1 MPNNPFDLQL
11 ASFKP
16 TYVGL
21 PIDQYQKTANILENK
36 YYQNQDQID
45 KLDHYFATLDVQDKD
60 KPIVEGVKNN
70 IKSKLNTAIE
80 PGQLQF
86 AGNIIH
92 SAVKEVANDPLLNT
106 AALDRQRQLADKQEL
121 QKRLDKKDITSDQ
134 IGYANLM
141 NNINNSKKLEKDP
154 ITGVIKNRYNSV
166 TVPNYVDIEDK
177 TMKIVN
183 ALGTNY
189 EGTTRA
195 LGLPPGY
202 FATVKGKDPETIRM
216 AVKSWI
222 ESSDNYKAYQNFVT
236 KGVTLQNFAYKDPTT
251 GEVNY
256 KSPEP
261 KDFRALGF
269 NVDDNGILHSDT
281 QVTKNGKTIKQDVP
295 KQFLSGIDTPSQRLN
310 LWGQAFEAH
319 ENNKAIDFS
328 GMFGTKDVNIHKDE
342 NWFLQ
347 MKWSH
352 EDKQNS
358 IVLTGTTPLTTL
370 PNFDVHKADDA
381 IKSSADY
388 IQKQDDIVKNNG
400 KLNDPLAYN
409 RAKATI
415 KNSQYTK
422 ELISTQFGNSTEG
435 NEWLNSSY
443 TKFKQQNP
451 KFSSITVDDFKGY
464 LDGSKPIPEAL
475 LKDRRTESTPMI
487 GMHKD
492 VGAAADV
499 DYYKAVYTN
508 KMNSYVE
515 NNPISTQGNVIG
527 IMNQKTGDL
536 APLHKALGNYISSFP
551 GAFSFTTM
559 YGDNNKAM
567 DLNDL
572 KQRYGFKDGE
582 VNYTL
587 LPATTKD
594 GKGMMYMKISPNP
607 QSKTGMSNKLFKHGD
622 FTSVINIDNPEV
634 ANQVQN
640 EIDKV
645 LIKTNDPNALN
656 YVMGARINKELG
668 TAFQDIDMDIMRGIP
683 TTRRVEVPTAK
694 GSAFFTFTANPN
706 YGTTGNTDLRYKM
719 SLVDD
724 PSKYIQGNSVEELQ
738 AKLYSINHATT
749 K

>member
-21 PIDQYQKTANILENK
+21 PIEQYQKTANILENK

-60 KPIVEGVKNN
+60 RPIVEEVKNN

-92 SAVKEVANDPLLNT
+92 GAVKEVANDPLLNA
-106 AALDRQRQLADKQEL
+106 AALDKQRQLTDQQEQ

-141 NNINNSKKLEKDP
+141 NNINNSKKLELDP
-154 ITGVIKNRYNSV
+154 ITNTIKNRYTSV
-166 TVPNYVDIEDK
+166 TVPNYIDIEDK

-189 EGTTRA
+189 EGTTKA
-195 LGLPPGY
+195 LGLPQGY
-202 FATVKGKDPETIRM
+202 FATIKGKDPETIRM

-222 ESSDNYKAYQNFVT
+222 ESSDDYKAYQNFVT
-236 KGVTLQNFAYKDPTT
+236 KGVTLQNFAYKDPST

-256 KSPEP
+256 KTPEP

-269 NVDDNGILHSDT
+269 NVDDNGILHNNV
-281 QVTKNGKTIKQDVP
+281 QITKKGKTITQDVP
-295 KQFLSGIDTPSQRLN
+295 KQFLSKDDSASQRLN
-310 LWGQAFEAH
+310 LWGTAFEAH

-328 GMFGTKDVNIHKDE
+328 GMFGTKDVNIHKDD

-347 MKWSH
+347 MKWAH
-352 EDKQNS
+352 EDKQNGM
-358 IVLTGTTPLTTL
+358 VLTGITPLTTL
-370 PNFDVHKADDA
+370 PSFDVHKADDA

-388 IQKQDDIVKNNG
+388 IQKQDDIVKNGG
-400 KLNDPLAYN
+400 KLNDPLTYN
-409 RAKATI
+409 RAKATV
-415 KNSQYTK
+415 KNSQYSK
-422 ELISTQFGNSTEG
+422 ELISTQFGNSQEG

-443 TKFKQQNP
+443 IRFKQNNP
-451 KFSSITVDDFKGY
+451 KFANLSVDDFKSY
-464 LDGSKPIPEAL
+464 LDGSKPIPETL
-475 LKDRRTESTPMI
+475 LKDRKTETTPMI
-487 GMHKD
+487 GMHKE
-492 VGAAADV
+492 VGASADI
-499 DYYKAVYTN
+499 DYYKAIYNN

-527 IMNQKTGDL
+527 IINQKTGEL
-536 APLHKALGNYISSFP
+536 APLHKALGTYISSFP

-559 YGDNNKAM
+559 YRDDNKAM

-572 KQRYGFKDGE
+572 KQRFGFKDNE
-582 VNYTL
+582 VDYTI

-594 GKGMMYMKISPNP
+594 GKGMMYMKISPNS
-607 QSKTGMSNKLFKHGD
+607 QSKTGMANKLFKKGD
-622 FTSVINIDNPEV
+622 FTSVINIDDPTV
-634 ANQVQN
+634 AYQVQN

-668 TAFQDIDMDIMRGIP
+668 TAFQDIDMDLTRGIP
-683 TTRRVEVPTAK
+683 ITRRVEIPTK
-694 GSAFFTFTANPN
+694 DGSAFFTFSPNPN

-719 SLVDD
+719 SLVSD
-724 PSKYIQGNSVEELQ
+724 PTKYIQGNSVEELQ
-738 AKLYSINHATT
+738 AKIYNLNHAGT